1 MRMLALNSV
10 NSKLSFDIAM
20 AGDFNLSLTVTSDDL
35 VEKQDGMHSEPSFNL
50 LLRICNLFNKWLF
63 SNHTLSLFLHVMCV
77 CMHTFVHCGIT
88 QAREGN

>member
-20 AGDFNLSLTVTSDDL
+20 AGDFNMSLTVTSDDL

-50 LLRICNLFNKWLF
+50 LLREYVIYLINGSSVTIHLVYF
-63 SNHTLSLFLHVMCV
+63 
-77 CMHTFVHCGIT
+77 CM
-88 QAREGN
+88 